1 MRNRKWM
8 VMLCA
13 TVLTCGMT
21 VNAAPFDAAYYAAQN
36 PDVVAAVGNDAAMLE
51 LHYNT
56 FGAAEGRMA
65 NAEDAAAKA
74 GGNGVVGI
82 EAFDAAYYAAQNPD
96 VAAIYGDDVLSLYTH
111 YVNFGAA
118 EGRAPSAAA
127 AAKKT
132 GSSSENPYARFAAGG
147 SSSGHHS
154 KSKSSSSSSTSSNSD
169 SVSDNSVSDNSV
181 GRFTGYNGIGIT
193 GPDELK
199 VGDEAEYNFT
209 YHLTEEIP
217 EGFRLYAAIDD
228 WDYDADAV
236 TAEPTDGGIR
246 IKVNKYSE
254 KPITLTGVFA
264 VDQGTSKADAKNIIA
279 HEEYVK
285 TITIVKP
292 DEGTTGDSGNTT
304 GDAGNT
310 TGDAGDTTGNA
321 GDTTGDAGD
330 TTGDSGNT
338 TGDAGNTTGDAGDT
352 TGDAGDT
359 AGDAGDT
366 TGDAG
371 DTTGDAGSST
381 GSSGDEGASEAGN

>member
-74 GGNGVVGI
+74 GRNSVVGI

-111 YVNFGAA
+111 YINFGAA

-127 AAKKT
+127 AAKKA

-154 KSKSSSSSSTSSNSD
+154 KSSSSSSSSSSTSSNSD
-169 SVSDNSVSDNSV
+169 SVSDNSVSDNSA
-181 GRFTGYNGIGIT
+181 GSFTGYNGIGIT
-193 GPDELK
+193 GLDELK
-199 VGDEAEYNFT
+199 VGDEAEYSFT

-217 EGFRLYAAIDD
+217 DGFRLYAAIDD

-279 HEEYVK
+279 HEECVK

-310 TGDAGDTTGNA
+310 TGDAGDTTGDSGNTTGDA
-321 GDTTGDAGD
+321 GNTTGDAGD

-352 TGDAGDT
+352 TGDAG
-359 AGDAGDT
+359 
-366 TGDAG
+366 
-371 DTTGDAGSST
+371 SST